1 MKNRDWKMRLAAAFL
16 PPRTNAAGSRISSSI
31 AFTLCLAVSLHAA
44 AVSADSTRGAQV
56 FEVQGCVQ
64 CHALNGV
71 GPNVGPDLGLVADR
85 GFTPAALAATMWNH
99 APAMWVETKLRN
111 VARPVMDEQQSADLF
126 AFFYSLRFFEEPGDA
141 GRGKSL
147 FASKKC
153 ASCHGINEP
162 VGTARNVMPV
172 AEWMAASDPLE
183 LVEIMWNHSTAMR
196 DEMARRN
203 IRLPQLKGQ
212 DLADLL
218 VYTRR
223 AAGHARPTPVF
234 HPAAADAGQALFES
248 KRCVACHGPMTHFLS
263 TDVRDETLTDIA
275 ADMWN
280 HGFDMSLRNTTFAPG
295 EMRQIA
301 DYIWFSRTIEGA
313 GEAGRGAQVFAAKK
327 CVVCHDDPASGA
339 PSLAGLTGS
348 GKYFS
353 GASMVSALTRHGP
366 AMLDKMREKHLAWP
380 HFSGEEMSSLIAYLN
395 TRSSR
400 GGR

>member
-1 MKNRDWKMRLAAAFL
+1 MKKLPPAILLLAA
-16 PPRTNAAGSRISSSI
+16 
-31 AFTLCLAVSLHAA
+31 SLQAA

-56 FEVQGCVQ
+56 FELQGCGQ

-71 GPNVGPDLGLVADR
+71 GPGAREKPGPDLGLIADR

-99 APAMWVETKLRN
+99 APAMWVETKLRS
-111 VARPVMDEQQSADLF
+111 VVPPSMDEQQAADLF

-141 GRGKSL
+141 ARGKSL
-147 FASKKC
+147 FRSKSC

-162 VGTARNVMPV
+162 LSGAKNIKPV

-183 LVEIMWNHSTAMR
+183 LVEIMWNHATAMR

-218 VYTRR
+218 VYTRG
-223 AAGHARPTPVF
+223 AAGRSRPRPAFHA
-234 HPAAADAGQALFES
+234 AGADAGQALFES
-248 KRCVACHGPMTHFLS
+248 KRCGACHGPMTHFLS
-263 TDVRDETLTDIA
+263 TDLRDETLTDIA

-280 HGFDMSLRNTTFAPG
+280 HGLDMSLRDTKFEPG

-313 GEAGRGAQVFAAKK
+313 GEAGRGAQIFAAKK
-327 CVVCHDDPASGA
+327 CAVCHDDPSSGA
-339 PSLAGLTGS
+339 PSLPGLTAN

-380 HFSGEEMSSLIAYLN
+380 RFSSGEMSSLIAYLN
-395 TRSSR
+395 TRSPHS
-400 GGR
+400 GR

>member
-1 MKNRDWKMRLAAAFL
+1 MKRILTLTVLLA
-16 PPRTNAAGSRISSSI
+16 G
-31 AFTLCLAVSLHAA
+31 SLHAA
-44 AVSADSTRGAQV
+44 AVSADSARGAQV

-71 GPNVGPDLGLVADR
+71 GPTIGPDLGLVADR

-99 APAMWVETKLRN
+99 APDMWIETKLRS
-111 VARPVMDEQQSADLF
+111 VARPSMDEQQAADLF
-126 AFFYSLRFFEEPGDA
+126 AFFYSLRFFEQPGDA
-141 GRGKSL
+141 ARGKSL

-153 ASCHGINEP
+153 ADCHGINEP
-162 VGTARNVMPV
+162 LSVARTVKPV
-172 AEWMAASDPLE
+172 AEWTAATDPLE
-183 LVEIMWNHSTAMR
+183 LIETMWNHSAAMR

-203 IRLPQLKGQ
+203 IRLPQLTGQ

-223 AAGHARPTPVF
+223 ASGLGGGHPRPTPVF
-234 HPAAADAGQALFES
+234 HPAAADAGKTLFES
-248 KRCVACHGPMTHFLS
+248 KRCVACHGPLTHFLS
-263 TDVRDETLTDIA
+263 TDVHDATLTDIA

-280 HGFDMSLRNTTFAPG
+280 HGLDMSLRNTTFAPG

-313 GEAGRGAQVFAAKK
+313 GEVGRGAQVFAAKK
-327 CVVCHDDPASGA
+327 CGICHDDPSSGA
-339 PSLAGLTGS
+339 PSIGGLTAT

-353 GASMVSALTRHGP
+353 GATMVSALTRHGP

-380 HFSGEEMSSLIAYLN
+380 HFSADEMSSLIAYLN
-395 TRSSR
+395 TR
-400 GGR
+400 GGRSGR

>member
-1 MKNRDWKMRLAAAFL
+1 MSTRL
-16 PPRTNAAGSRISSSI
+16 PPHVP
-31 AFTLCLAVSLHAA
+31 TLSTLLLLATLPGLLTAA

-56 FEVQGCVQ
+56 FELQGCVQ

-71 GPNVGPDLGLVADR
+71 GPSTGPDLGLVADR

-99 APAMWVETKLRN
+99 APAMWVETKLRS
-111 VARPVMDEQQSADLF
+111 VARPSMDEQQAADLF

-141 GRGKSL
+141 ARGKAL
-147 FASKKC
+147 FTSKKC
-153 ASCHGINEP
+153 AACHGIDEP
-162 VGTARNVMPV
+162 LGTERTVKPV
-172 AEWMAASDPLE
+172 AEWTLASDPLE
-183 LVEIMWNHSTAMR
+183 LVETMWNHSTAMR

-223 AAGHARPTPVF
+223 ASGHPRPAPVLRES
-234 HPAAADAGQALFES
+234 AADAGKTLFES
-248 KRCVACHGPMTHFLS
+248 KRCSACHGPMTHFLS
-263 TDVRDETLTDIA
+263 TDVHDATLTDIA

-280 HGFDMSLRNTTFAPG
+280 HGLDMSLRNTTFAPG

-301 DYIWFSRTIEGA
+301 DFIWFSRTIEGA
-313 GEAGRGAQVFAAKK
+313 GEVGRGAQVFAAKK
-327 CVVCHDDPASGA
+327 CGTCHDDPASGA
-339 PSLAGLTGS
+339 PSLAGLTAN

-353 GASMVSALTRHGP
+353 GATMVSSLTRHGP

-380 HFSGEEMSSLIAYLN
+380 HFSAEEMSSLIAFLN
-395 TRSSR
+395 TR
-400 GGR
+400 GGRSGR